1 MVFSFIRALAC
12 FPSRSADYGL
22 LEAEEQVSWPNASF
36 PQLPGPIVRLPPE
49 LVQLIVRCGDSTMLA
64 TCSLVCAQWMAH
76 ARPLM
81 FSRISISMAN
91 ANRFARLFASPGRA
105 TFGSYVREV
114 ELDELIIGD
123 FFISD
128 VLPKFIVNFTHL
140 DTLTLCAVPNWLPR
154 AFQVVTHLELNFS
167 LTKRLSEDP
176 HRLTGFISLFPR
188 LESLKLA
195 QEYGAF
201 LRFNTPSD
209 ICRPPTS
216 LRRVELD
223 NPLLLPWIT
232 SGTPQ
237 PRIAALR
244 LDISSA
250 DSLKALESLRCLSPS
265 LRSLDLI
272 LSDLEVGAS
281 FLTKHHLDPNTQLH
295 SLRIQADHSQAAQIL
310 LTILSYID
318 TSSLSEI
325 SLDFAIPYLDSPVL
339 TLLPWGALDA
349 ALAALPAL
357 RRLMVVKV
365 LVSPHGWR
373 SRINQRTVLLDAVN
387 CMPLCRDF
395 GFGVGV
401 APPESNSRPPSRAAG
416 SRRYLTDLHAL

>member
-1 MVFSFIRALAC
+1 MFSFIRALAC

-22 LEAEEQVSWPNASF
+22 LEAEEQAPWPSASF
-36 PQLPGPIVRLPPE
+36 SQPPGPIIRLPPE
-49 LVQLIVRCGDSTMLA
+49 LVQLIIHCGDSTMLA
-64 TCSLVCAQWMAH
+64 TCSLVCTQWMAH

-91 ANRFARLFASPGRA
+91 ANRFARLFTSPGRV
-105 TFGSYVREV
+105 TFGACVREI

-123 FFISD
+123 FFISA

-140 DTLTLCAVPNWLPR
+140 DTLTLSAVPIWLPC

-167 LTKRLSEDP
+167 LTKRLSDDP
-176 HRLTGFISLFPR
+176 HRLPDFISLFPR

-201 LRFNTPSD
+201 LRFNASSD
-209 ICRPPTS
+209 IRRPPTS
-216 LRRVELD
+216 LRRLELD

-237 PRIAALR
+237 PPIAALR
-244 LDISSA
+244 LEISSA

-281 FLTKHHLDPNTQLH
+281 FLTKHHLDPNTQLC

-310 LTILSYID
+310 LTLLSYID
-318 TSSLSEI
+318 TSTLAEI
-325 SLDFAIPYLDSPVL
+325 SLDFAIPYLDSPIL

-373 SRINQRTVLLDAVN
+373 SRINQRTILLDAVN
-387 CMPLCRDF
+387 RMPLCRDF
-395 GFGVGV
+395 GFGVATV
-401 APPESNSRPPSRAAG
+401 PPPDLNSRPPSRAAG
-416 SRRYLTDLHAL
+416 SRRYLTDLHTL